1 MHNLLQFWNAVE
13 SIAIFT
19 AILALGALRLS
30 AGADSFFVDTIVSIE
45 VVILSRPQA
54 HHTKPYVPLCWTS
67 EGDPSSR
74 PVREFPVT
82 ANIERTTQLLF
93 KGSLTVSSPIP
104 LIANRSLS

>member
-1 MHNLLQFWNAVE
+1 MTIPHRMHNLLQFWNVVE

-19 AILALGALRLS
+19 AISVLGALRLS
-30 AGADSFFVDTIVSIE
+30 AGADSFWEETLVSIE
-45 VVILSRPQA
+45 IVILSWLEA

-82 ANIERTTQLLF
+82 ANIKRTT
-93 KGSLTVSSPIP
+93 
-104 LIANRSLS
+104 